1 MDNRQ
6 GSRRAIL
13 LAAALAAGCMA
24 GGCAGPSTRVL
35 PQESKETFPM
45 QEEPFV
51 LEESNPFYLQEELE
65 ILAASPRVCGSE
77 QDREAVRYIRQ
88 LLEDYGYET
97 SLQQFARYLG
107 SEEERVIG
115 TNVVAVRL
123 AQSPGVPER
132 VTVHQL

>member
-65 ILAASPRVCGSE
+65 ILAASPRVCGR
-77 QDREAVRYIRQ
+77 DRK
-88 LLEDYGYET
+88 
-97 SLQQFARYLG
+97 S
-107 SEEERVIG
+107 
-115 TNVVAVRL
+115 VV
-123 AQSPGVPER
+123 
-132 VTVHQL
+132 